1 MMRKPL
7 GRGLDA
13 LIDRG
18 REAGADGAP
27 QLLMVAPERIVAS
40 LFQPRRHFDPE
51 KLEELTNA
59 IRAQGIIEPLIARPV
74 SGSDIDEPIYELIAG
89 ERRLR
94 AARAARLSVV
104 PLIVRELDD
113 HQALEMS
120 LVENLVREDL
130 NAIEEARA
138 FMRLSKEFNLSHEE
152 IAARIGKSRPYVTNT
167 MRLLEL
173 PIPVVDLIM
182 RGALTPGQARPL
194 LSIGSADEQ
203 MATASRM
210 ADGRISAREAEQM
223 ASENRPMSR
232 TVVTRIDGQRSSGA
246 SSIGAGRLDANL
258 GAVAEAIQKALK
270 RKVRIAP
277 KHGKAPGRIEIEF
290 YDNNDLS
297 AVARLLIAAGTVLQQ
312 RAGGGNIQ

>member
-1 MMRKPL
+1 MIRKPL

-18 REAGADGAP
+18 REASADGAP
-27 QLLMVAPERIVAS
+27 VFLMVAPERIVAS
-40 LFQPRRHFDPE
+40 PFQPRRHFDPE

-59 IRAQGIIEPLIARPV
+59 IRTQGIIEPMIARRV
-74 SGSDIDEPIYELIAG
+74 GGDIDEPLYELIAG

-94 AARAARLSVV
+94 AARAAGLSVV
-104 PLIVRELDD
+104 PVVVREVGD
-113 HQALEMS
+113 HEALEMS

-138 FMRLSKEFNLSHEE
+138 FVRLSKEFNLSHEE

-173 PIPVVDLIM
+173 PIPVVELIM

-203 MATASRM
+203 MAAAARM
-210 ADGRISAREAEQM
+210 AEGKISARAAEQM
-223 ASENRPMSR
+223 ATENRPMSR
-232 TVVTRIDGQRSSGA
+232 TVVTRIEGERAERPSSF
-246 SSIGAGRLDANL
+246 SEPRPDANL
-258 GAVAEAIQKALK
+258 GAVAESIQKALK

-277 KHGKAPGRIEIEF
+277 KHGKAPGRIEIE
-290 YDNNDLS
+290 YYNDNDLS
-297 AVARLLIAAGTVLQQ
+297 EMSRMLIVAGTAFNKV
-312 RAGGGNIQ
+312 

>member
-1 MMRKPL
+1 MIRKPL

-18 REAGADGAP
+18 REASADGAP
-27 QLLMVAPERIVAS
+27 VFLMVAPERIVAS
-40 LFQPRRHFDPE
+40 PFQPRRHFDPE

-59 IRAQGIIEPLIARPV
+59 IRTQGIIEPMIARRV
-74 SGSDIDEPIYELIAG
+74 GGDIDEPLYELIAG

-94 AARAARLSVV
+94 AARAAGLSVV
-104 PLIVRELDD
+104 PVVVREVGD
-113 HQALEMS
+113 HEALEMS

-138 FMRLSKEFNLSHEE
+138 FVRLSKEFNLSHEE

-173 PIPVVDLIM
+173 PIPVVELIM

-194 LSIGSADEQ
+194 LSLGSADEQ
-203 MATASRM
+203 MAAAARM
-210 ADGRISAREAEQM
+210 AEGKISARAAEQM
-223 ASENRPMSR
+223 ATENRPMSR
-232 TVVTRIDGQRSSGA
+232 TVVTRIEGESAARPSSF
-246 SSIGAGRLDANL
+246 SEPRPDANL
-258 GAVAEAIQKALK
+258 GAVAESIQKALK

-277 KHGKAPGRIEIEF
+277 KHGKAPGRIEIE
-290 YDNNDLS
+290 YYNDNDLS
-297 AVARLLIAAGTVLQQ
+297 EMSRMLIVAGT
-312 RAGGGNIQ
+312 AFNKA

>member
-27 QLLMVAPERIVAS
+27 QFLMVAPERIVAS
-40 LFQPRRHFDPE
+40 PFQPRRHFDPE

-59 IRAQGIIEPLIARPV
+59 IRTQGIIEPLIARTV
-74 SGSDIDEPIYELIAG
+74 VGGDIDEPLYELIAG
-89 ERRLR
+89 ERRLL
-94 AARAARLSVV
+94 AARAAWLAVV
-104 PLIVRELDD
+104 PVVVREVGD
-113 HQALEMS
+113 HEALEMS

-138 FMRLSKEFNLSHEE
+138 FVRLSKEFNLSHEE

-173 PIPVVDLIM
+173 PIPVVELIM

-203 MATASRM
+203 MAAAARM
-210 ADGRISAREAEQM
+210 AEGKISARAAEQM
-223 ASENRPMSR
+223 ATDNRPMSR
-232 TVVTRIDGQRSSGA
+232 TVVTRLDSERSSRP
-246 SSIGAGRLDANL
+246 SSFSGGRPDANL
-258 GAVAEAIQKALK
+258 GAVADSIQKALK

-277 KHGKAPGRIEIEF
+277 KHGKLPGRIELEY
-290 YDNNDLS
+290 YDDNDLS
-297 AVARLLIAAGTVLQQ
+297 EVARMLIVAGTAYNKV
-312 RAGGGNIQ
+312 

>member
-27 QLLMVAPERIVAS
+27 VLVMVAPERIVAS
-40 LFQPRRHFDPE
+40 PFQPRRHFDPE

-59 IRAQGIIEPLIARPV
+59 IRTQGIIEPLIARRV
-74 SGSDIDEPIYELIAG
+74 GGDIDEPLYELIAG

-94 AARAARLSVV
+94 AARAAGLAVV
-104 PLIVRELDD
+104 PVIVREVGD
-113 HQALEMS
+113 HEALEMS

-138 FMRLSKEFNLSHEE
+138 FVRLSKEFNLSHEE

-173 PIPVVDLIM
+173 PIPVVELIM

-203 MATASRM
+203 MAAAARM
-210 ADGRISAREAEQM
+210 AEGKISARAAEQM
-223 ASENRPMSR
+223 ATDNRPMSR
-232 TVVTRIDGQRSSGA
+232 TMVTRLDSERASRPSSFSG
-246 SSIGAGRLDANL
+246 GRPDANL
-258 GAVAEAIQKALK
+258 GAVAESIQKALK

-277 KHGKAPGRIEIEF
+277 KHGKLPGRIELEY
-290 YDNNDLS
+290 YDDNDLS
-297 AVARLLIAAGTVLQQ
+297 EVARMLIVAGTAYNKV
-312 RAGGGNIQ
+312 

>member
-1 MMRKPL
+1 MIRKPL

-18 REAGADGAP
+18 REAAADGAP
-27 QLLMVAPERIVAS
+27 VFVMVAPERIVAS
-40 LFQPRRHFDPE
+40 PFQPRRHFDPE

-59 IRAQGIIEPLIARPV
+59 IRTQGIIEPLIARRV
-74 SGSDIDEPIYELIAG
+74 GGDIDEPLYELIAG

-94 AARAARLSVV
+94 AARAAGLSVV
-104 PLIVRELDD
+104 PVMVREVGD
-113 HQALEMS
+113 HEALEMS

-138 FMRLSKEFNLSHEE
+138 FVRLSKEFNLSHEE

-173 PIPVVDLIM
+173 PIPVVELIM

-194 LSIGSADEQ
+194 LSLGSADEQ
-203 MATASRM
+203 MAAAARM
-210 ADGRISAREAEQM
+210 AEGKISARAAEQM
-223 ASENRPMSR
+223 ATENRPMSR
-232 TVVTRIDGQRSSGA
+232 TVVTRIEGERAARPSSY
-246 SSIGAGRLDANL
+246 SEPRPDANL
-258 GAVAEAIQKALK
+258 GAVAESIQKALK

-277 KHGKAPGRIEIEF
+277 KHGKAPGRIEIE
-290 YDNNDLS
+290 YYNDNDLS
-297 AVARLLIAAGTVLQQ
+297 EMSRMLIVAGTAFNKV
-312 RAGGGNIQ
+312 

>member
-1 MMRKPL
+1 MIRKPL

-18 REAGADGAP
+18 REASADGAP
-27 QLLMVAPERIVAS
+27 VFVMVAPERIVAS
-40 LFQPRRHFDPE
+40 PFQPRRHFDPE

-59 IRAQGIIEPLIARPV
+59 IRTQGIIEPLIARRV
-74 SGSDIDEPIYELIAG
+74 GGDIDEPLYELIAG

-94 AARAARLSVV
+94 AARAAGLSVV
-104 PLIVRELDD
+104 PVMVREVGD
-113 HQALEMS
+113 HEALEMS

-138 FMRLSKEFNLSHEE
+138 FVRLSKEFNLSHEE

-173 PIPVVDLIM
+173 PIPVVELIM

-203 MATASRM
+203 MAAAARM
-210 ADGRISAREAEQM
+210 AEGKISARAAEQM
-223 ASENRPMSR
+223 ATENRPMSR
-232 TVVTRIDGQRSSGA
+232 TVVTRIEGERAERPSSF
-246 SSIGAGRLDANL
+246 SEPRPDANL
-258 GAVAEAIQKALK
+258 GAVAESIQKALK

-277 KHGKAPGRIEIEF
+277 KHGKAPGRIEIE
-290 YDNNDLS
+290 YYNDNDLS
-297 AVARLLIAAGTVLQQ
+297 EMSRMLIVAGTAFNKV
-312 RAGGGNIQ
+312 

>member
-1 MMRKPL
+1 MIRKPL

-18 REAGADGAP
+18 RETVVDGAP
-27 QLLMVAPERIVAS
+27 VFLMVAPDRIVAS
-40 LFQPRRHFDPE
+40 PFQPRRHFDAE

-59 IRAQGIIEPLIARPV
+59 IRTQGIIEPLVVRPV
-74 SGSDIDEPIYELIAG
+74 GGDVDEPRYELIAG

-94 AARAARLSVV
+94 AARAAELTVV
-104 PLIVRELDD
+104 PVVVREVGD
-113 HQALEMS
+113 HEALEMS

-138 FMRLSKEFNLSHEE
+138 FVRLSKEFNLSHEE
-152 IAARIGKSRPYVTNT
+152 IATRIGKSRPYVTNT

-173 PIPVVDLIM
+173 PIPVVDMIT

-203 MATASRM
+203 MEAAALM
-210 ADGRISAREAEQM
+210 LEGKMSARAAEQM
-223 ASENRPMSR
+223 ATDNRPVSR
-232 TVVTRIDGQRSSGA
+232 TVVTRIEGQRTARPSSP
-246 SSIGAGRLDANL
+246 IEPRPDANL
-258 GAVAEAIQKALK
+258 GALAESIQKALK

-277 KHGKAPGRIEIEF
+277 KHGKTPGRIEIE
-290 YDNNDLS
+290 YYNDNDLS
-297 AVARLLIAAGTVLQQ
+297 EMSRMLIVAGT
-312 RAGGGNIQ
+312 AFNKG